1 MQTGESY
8 DLFTKGTILTGN
20 TFAHSRSGQSEFGTY
35 LTGSHWYDFAN
46 SLVASGNRWYNP
58 ATSSALRLPSNKLV
72 TFTAWKS
79 AVGTDYSSHWGATAS
94 PAAACAVAAQ

>member
-20 TFAHSRSGQSEFGTY
+20 TFEDSRSGQYVFGTY
-35 LTGSHWYDFAN
+35 LSGSDWYDFAN
-46 SLVASGNRWYNP
+46 TLVASGNRWYNP
-58 ATSSALRLPSNKLV
+58 ATSSAFRLPSNKLV

-79 AVGTDYSSHWGATAS
+79 AVGTDYSSHWVATAS